1 MVEMASTIA
10 KSDKKAS
17 LSVKNVSWTTTIMG
31 KVTTKG
37 VLTKMGTSSVC
48 VCVCVQEAGRRG
60 RRGRI
65 KKRGE
70 KKKKKRE
77 KNNPRVT

>member
-1 MVEMASTIA
+1 MASTIA

-37 VLTKMGTSSVC
+37 VLTKMGTSSVY
-48 VCVCVQEAGRRG
+48 VYRKLG
-60 RRGRI
+60 
-65 KKRGE
+65 
-70 KKKKKRE
+70 
-77 KNNPRVT
+77 